1 MEAGRS
7 IGMLFQVRQKL
18 DRLEIEPLE
27 LTDNLD
33 RELRQRNKSKTPVF
47 TLEQMC
53 VLVPFSEIRNIRPGQ
68 IWGRE

>member
-18 DRLEIEPLE
+18 DRLEIEPPE

-47 TLEQMC
+47 TLEQLC

-68 IWGRE
+68 I

>member
-18 DRLEIEPLE
+18 DRLEIEPPE